1 MRLTPKRRRRR
12 RGTAVVET
20 AVVLPVYLLLLLGIA
35 EFGHAQLV
43 LNLLNS
49 ACRNGARVGSTEG
62 TDSDDVVARVNQTV
76 GAAVRLNAI
85 NVYVKDA
92 SVFDSGDPTPTTDAE
107 LEALDD
113 IEVADAEPRQM
124 FMVRAK
130 VAYNDIAMVPMP
142 FLRNVVLDAQAFMRH
157 E

>member
-1 MRLTPKRRRRR
+1 MRLTRSRRRRR
-12 RGTAVVET
+12 RGTAAVET

-43 LNLLNS
+43 INLLNS
-49 ACRNGARVGSTEG
+49 GCRNGARIGSTEG
-62 TDSDDVVARVNQTV
+62 IESDDIVARVKQTV
-76 GAAVRLNAI
+76 GAAVPSDKI
-85 NVYVKDA
+85 TVYVKDA
-92 SVFDSGDPTPTTDAE
+92 SVFDSGDDTPTTDSALEE
-107 LEALDD
+107 LPDL
-113 IEVADAEPRQM
+113 EVEDAEPRQM

-130 VAYNDIAMVPMP
+130 VAYNDVCLVPMP